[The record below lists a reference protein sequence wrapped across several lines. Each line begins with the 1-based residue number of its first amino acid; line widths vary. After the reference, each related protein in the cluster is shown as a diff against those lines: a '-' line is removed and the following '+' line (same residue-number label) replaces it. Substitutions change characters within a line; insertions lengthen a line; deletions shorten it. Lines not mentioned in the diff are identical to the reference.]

1 MIIMLLRM
9 NVLVNGTGGTQQKM
23 LFLLRFL
30 SCFQLKYQ
38 KNPKSIRIFKTSK
51 NNCLVFRKTSQN

>member
-30 SCFQLKYQ
+30 SCFQPKYLKI
-38 KNPKSIRIFKTSK
+38 PKSIRIF
-51 NNCLVFRKTSQN
+51 